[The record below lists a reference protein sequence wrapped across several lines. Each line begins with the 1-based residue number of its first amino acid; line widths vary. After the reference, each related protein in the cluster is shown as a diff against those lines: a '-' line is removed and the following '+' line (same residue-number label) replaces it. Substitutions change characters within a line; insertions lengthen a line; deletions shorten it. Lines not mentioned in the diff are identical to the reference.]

1 MKEKALEVLKKLSEN
16 NYESYLVGG
25 YPRDLILGRKTNDID
40 ICTSATPKEI
50 LEIFDDVIVSDM
62 QYGSVVIVYKGCKF
76 DTTTFRKEIKYES
89 NRKPVKIKYIKDI
102 KKDLLRRDFTI
113 NTLCIDKDGNLLDIL
128 NIRSDLDN
136 KLLKTVG
143 NPRYR
148 IKEDSLRILRCI
160 RFATIL
166 DFDIEKK
173 TKYFLTKYSYLLK
186 SLSINRKKEE
196 LDKIFL
202 SKNKERGRRLLLE
215 LNLTNALDLDK
226 LATITMCTDLTGIWC
241 QLEVDDIYPFT
252 KVEKEQMSKLREL
265 LKYDKIDN
273 YLLYKYG
280 LYLCTVYAEIKGIP
294 RRKINTMYSKLPIL
308 TRRDINVT
316 GEEISM
322 ILNKPPGKYIK
333 DILDD
338 IEVNILNSS
347 ISNDK
352 EEITKYIKDKYKLL
366 IGDRTAEQ
374 IKLEIGSAVKGSSD
388 KTFEVR
394 GRDLVTGLP
403 HTITITSNE
412 TELALRETCATI
424 VKETKHVLE
433 QTPPELAADI
443 VSRGIFL
450 TGGGALLTGLDR
462 LLESELNVPVF
473 VADDALN
480 CVANGCGV
488 MLENLHYM
496 K

>member
-1 MKEKALEVLKKLSEN
+1 MLYEIVCDKFKTKKVLFNSGLNTVLGTNEGDNSIGKSSFLLIVDFVFGGTTYAKSEDIIKNIGEHSIKFAFKFSNKMHYFCRSVNHLNEVYLCDENYNNIEKISLKEYCQWIGEQYDFLSP
-16 NYESYLVGG
+16 Y
-25 YPRDLILGRKTNDID
+25 
-40 ICTSATPKEI
+40 
-50 LEIFDDVIVSDM
+50 
-62 QYGSVVIVYKGCKF
+62 
-76 DTTTFRKEIKYES
+76 TTFRKEIKYES

-347 ISNDK
+347 IGNDK
-352 EEITKYIKDKYKLL
+352 EEITKYIKDKYL
-366 IGDRTAEQ
+366 
-374 IKLEIGSAVKGSSD
+374 
-388 KTFEVR
+388 
-394 GRDLVTGLP
+394 
-403 HTITITSNE
+403 
-412 TELALRETCATI
+412 
-424 VKETKHVLE
+424 
-433 QTPPELAADI
+433 
-443 VSRGIFL
+443 
-450 TGGGALLTGLDR
+450 
-462 LLESELNVPVF
+462 
-473 VADDALN
+473 
-480 CVANGCGV
+480 
-488 MLENLHYM
+488 
-496 K
+496 